1 MNNKFLGFF
10 LAFTF
15 LSFSAISQDLVKA
28 DTTIEKL
35 DTLVLQEVSKGLSN
49 DDITIGKIDDLVY
62 KAISQIESSQW
73 KSAYSTLQESNDEF
87 GNLEKR
93 YLCEETFL

>member
-1 MNNKFLGFF
+1 M
-10 LAFTF
+10 AFTF

-73 KSAYSTLQESNDEF
+73 KLAYSTLQESNDEF
-87 GNLEKR
+87 GNLEKS
-93 YLCEETFL
+93 YLCDDSKINELLATV